1 WIIIARKI
9 MGFILLNSCKG
20 FLSNSFKLKLHN
32 YAFSE
37 QKMDTFAPNY
47 LIVESNIWS
56 SKLWVLQENPLD
68 KSSIIKKKPKVEI
81 SISLYKANQI
91 YRFIKQLISDEE
103 LKRYEDYCCTA
114 GSFFGELTNT
124 SMGSHNFSDSFPCG
138 LFERDFDK
146 ELFKMI
152 ESELQEA
159 RVKSNR
165 ISFFERFR

>member
-1 WIIIARKI
+1 MNTLKELDRNPLQEFKSINPIIFLAIIIHVVLIRI
-9 MGFILLNSCKG
+9 
-20 FLSNSFKLKLHN
+20 FLVPDPFKLKLHN

-124 SMGSHNFSDSFPCG
+124 SMGSHNFSDS
-138 LFERDFDK
+138 
-146 ELFKMI
+146 
-152 ESELQEA
+152 
-159 RVKSNR
+159 
-165 ISFFERFR
+165 